1 MSTTTIEVMNGMK
14 TENKLRNWVQPIFI
28 LYFALFS
35 VFLFAQALKNP
46 SNNWDMIAYAG
57 SVKSFETDDKK
68 EIHDFAYSELK
79 KYVDAET
86 FQELTASSA
95 YRETLYKDPESFW
108 QVLPWYQIRP
118 VYTGMMY
125 ALNKA
130 GINIYFASYLIS
142 AVAVFIGLWIF
153 YLAFR
158 PHIAAAFW
166 FALPFF
172 VVLNGTTQIAH
183 FSSPDGL
190 AFLWTSILSYFFIR
204 RHKLFLWLLPLSI
217 FVRTDMIF
225 LVALFLAYLFWSYT
239 KERRK
244 SIKIQKKFQFRIIKT
259 LRGRVVAAGF
269 ASLLFYLVINV
280 IYGNYGW
287 ATVFHLMF
295 VERINYPADTVV
307 HIEFMQYIKIV
318 IQNLPS
324 MLQNNAFDLFVG
336 IFILMMA
343 LLLNL
348 SGVRK
353 SFVNLM
359 RQRIDALMVISFF
372 FVVIHFLIFPQDES
386 RFFIGQYLIGLLVF
400 LSMLTRLRGSDPII
414 DQKERRKH

>member
-1 MSTTTIEVMNGMK
+1 MSTTAIEVMNGMK
-14 TENKLRNWVQPIFI
+14 TENKLRNWVQPLFI
-28 LYFALFS
+28 LYFAFFTI
-35 VFLFAQALKNP
+35 FLFTQALKNP

-79 KYVDAET
+79 QYVDAET
-86 FQELTASSA
+86 FQELTTSSA
-95 YRETLYKDPESFW
+95 YRETLYKDPESFK

-118 VYTGMMY
+118 VYTGLLY
-125 ALNKA
+125 AINKA
-130 GINIYFASYLIS
+130 GVNIYFASYLIS

-158 PHIAAAFW
+158 PHIAATFW
-166 FALPFF
+166 FAVPFF
-172 VVLNGTTQIAH
+172 VVLNGTPKIAH

-190 AFLWTSILSYFFIR
+190 AFLWTSILAYFFIR
-204 RHKLFLWLLPLSI
+204 RHKLFLWILPLSI

-225 LVALFLAYLFWSYT
+225 LVALFLAYLFWSYS

-244 SIKIQKKFQFRIIKT
+244 SIRIHQKPKLRIIKT
-259 LRGRVVAAGF
+259 LRGSVVAAGV
-269 ASLLFYLVINV
+269 ASLAIYLVINA

-295 VERINYPADTVV
+295 IDRINYPADTVV
-307 HIEFMQYIKIV
+307 HVEFMQYIKIV
-318 IQNLPS
+318 MQNLPS

-336 IFILMMA
+336 IFILLMA

-348 SGVRK
+348 NEIRK
-353 SFVNLM
+353 SFVSLM
-359 RQRIDALMVISFF
+359 SQRIDALMVISFL
-372 FVVIHFLIFPQDES
+372 FVIIHYVIFPEDDS

-400 LSMLTRLRGSDPII
+400 LSLLTRLRGLDPTKE
-414 DQKERRKH
+414 QKDRRKY